1 MMAYAS
7 NKRSSAPFRELS
19 KEISEILRFDPNA
32 RLDRVR
38 LFDIT
43 IDQQYFAIL
52 DFNYVLHVYKTKLDS
67 NEFEEVAFSKIY
79 DSSSKSG
86 LIPDQKHSKTTAKG
100 MRIPMGSNLPPNSLI
115 HLSISDTGKYVVL
128 SILIDRIKFTWIN
141 IYSTEPIEQL
151 QETPTP
157 NLMDVSKKFR
167 YARPMFS
174 SNGMLLVTDGHICL
188 FNLNFELTWRTK
200 SFLFGDHRLPHAS
213 YGSASSNFSALQS
226 PELGNERE
234 LSYCTKFIRRN
245 VLIEICD
252 DHIQRLWLPGNN
264 KPIASIKLET
274 TESIIAISENYN
286 YAATFEKGFGKLRV
300 YSTKTGLVVHKMELG
315 EDFFQRYDIGPD
327 NRELIIDD
335 ASFQF
340 NDKMLLFSG
349 YVYQMTSLYN
359 PNAAKEGRAFTEL
372 WSIPVQIPIFHR
384 KHKIQTD
391 KMKRPIIFV
400 TPHKTDQLLVTYIN
414 SNRHYLLEREYF
426 SISIREDGIPIQQF
440 CASNMC
446 EEYEPSVVLPRPMG
460 YTTGAPIQ
468 QVSTTHIWKEWEPR
482 GAPRISLEH
491 TTGIDLQNDIVFDL
505 DSPKNQLKRFT
516 LNYNSNRYIL
526 FFGCFSVQMW
536 RLEPIEDNSEDNDD
550 VFKSILTPGSKSD
563 TLYYRYTNKSE
574 LVYIKFY
581 RKVIDNMHELSE
593 KNGLSGLAP
602 DIDVEINI
610 TEIPGHTIIR
620 QKTSGHINANSYFDE
635 LILPME
641 GLIHD
646 TSGTSIC
653 DDGNS
658 NNSDSQSDKTPV
670 LQIDQLSQNL
680 NNIEFKYFE
689 SIIHSLFYLQSII
702 DKDTV
707 RRYTNKYIH
716 IPFRNKFN
724 EFRAIKLPNIYVIKQ
739 NQFLTT
745 YSRNTNTQIT
755 FPQSQ
760 AATLFT
766 FYQMHLGAVII
777 SRKF

>member
-1 MMAYAS
+1 
-7 NKRSSAPFRELS
+7 
-19 KEISEILRFDPNA
+19 
-32 RLDRVR
+32 
-38 LFDIT
+38 
-43 IDQQYFAIL
+43 
-52 DFNYVLHVYKTKLDS
+52 
-67 NEFEEVAFSKIY
+67 
-79 DSSSKSG
+79 
-86 LIPDQKHSKTTAKG
+86 
-100 MRIPMGSNLPPNSLI
+100 
-115 HLSISDTGKYVVL
+115 
-128 SILIDRIKFTWIN
+128 
-141 IYSTEPIEQL
+141 
-151 QETPTP
+151 
-157 NLMDVSKKFR
+157 
-167 YARPMFS
+167 
-174 SNGMLLVTDGHICL
+174 
-188 FNLNFELTWRTK
+188 
-200 SFLFGDHRLPHAS
+200 
-213 YGSASSNFSALQS
+213 
-226 PELGNERE
+226 
-234 LSYCTKFIRRN
+234 
-245 VLIEICD
+245 
-252 DHIQRLWLPGNN
+252 
-264 KPIASIKLET
+264 
-274 TESIIAISENYN
+274 
-286 YAATFEKGFGKLRV
+286 
-300 YSTKTGLVVHKMELG
+300 
-315 EDFFQRYDIGPD
+315 
-327 NRELIIDD
+327 
-335 ASFQF
+335 
-340 NDKMLLFSG
+340 
-349 YVYQMTSLYN
+349 MTSLDN
-359 PNAAKEGRAFTEL
+359 SNAAKEGCAFTEL
-372 WSIPVQIPIFHR
+372 WSIPVQIPIFNR

-414 SNRHYLLEREYF
+414 SNRHYLLERECF
-426 SISIREDGIPIQQF
+426 SISIREDGIP
-440 CASNMC
+440 
-446 EEYEPSVVLPRPMG
+446 V
-460 YTTGAPIQ
+460 Q
-468 QVSTTHIWKEWEPR
+468 QVSTTQMWKEWEPR
-482 GAPRISLEH
+482 GVLLRALEY

-505 DSPKNQLKRFT
+505 DTPKNQVKRFT
-516 LNYNSNRYIL
+516 LDYNSNRYIL
-526 FFGCFSVQMW
+526 LFGCFSVQMW

-550 VFKSILTPGSKSD
+550 VFKSILTTGSKSD

>member
-1 MMAYAS
+1 
-7 NKRSSAPFRELS
+7 
-19 KEISEILRFDPNA
+19 
-32 RLDRVR
+32 
-38 LFDIT
+38 
-43 IDQQYFAIL
+43 
-52 DFNYVLHVYKTKLDS
+52 
-67 NEFEEVAFSKIY
+67 
-79 DSSSKSG
+79 
-86 LIPDQKHSKTTAKG
+86 
-100 MRIPMGSNLPPNSLI
+100 
-115 HLSISDTGKYVVL
+115 
-128 SILIDRIKFTWIN
+128 
-141 IYSTEPIEQL
+141 
-151 QETPTP
+151 
-157 NLMDVSKKFR
+157 
-167 YARPMFS
+167 
-174 SNGMLLVTDGHICL
+174 
-188 FNLNFELTWRTK
+188 
-200 SFLFGDHRLPHAS
+200 
-213 YGSASSNFSALQS
+213 
-226 PELGNERE
+226 
-234 LSYCTKFIRRN
+234 
-245 VLIEICD
+245 
-252 DHIQRLWLPGNN
+252 
-264 KPIASIKLET
+264 
-274 TESIIAISENYN
+274 
-286 YAATFEKGFGKLRV
+286 
-300 YSTKTGLVVHKMELG
+300 
-315 EDFFQRYDIGPD
+315 
-327 NRELIIDD
+327 
-335 ASFQF
+335 
-340 NDKMLLFSG
+340 
-349 YVYQMTSLYN
+349 
-359 PNAAKEGRAFTEL
+359 
-372 WSIPVQIPIFHR
+372 
-384 KHKIQTD
+384 
-391 KMKRPIIFV
+391 
-400 TPHKTDQLLVTYIN
+400 
-414 SNRHYLLEREYF
+414 
-426 SISIREDGIPIQQF
+426 
-440 CASNMC
+440 
-446 EEYEPSVVLPRPMG
+446 
-460 YTTGAPIQ
+460 
-468 QVSTTHIWKEWEPR
+468 
-482 GAPRISLEH
+482 
-491 TTGIDLQNDIVFDL
+491 
-505 DSPKNQLKRFT
+505 
-516 LNYNSNRYIL
+516 
-526 FFGCFSVQMW
+526 MW